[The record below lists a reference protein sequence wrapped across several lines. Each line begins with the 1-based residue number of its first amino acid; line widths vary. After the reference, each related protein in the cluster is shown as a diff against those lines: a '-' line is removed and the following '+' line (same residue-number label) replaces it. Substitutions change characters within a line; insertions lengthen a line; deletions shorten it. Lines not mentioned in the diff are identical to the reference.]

1 MIRSHTIILLLL
13 IALGSS
19 GQGTYGQAM
28 TKADTLELLDFAQTF
43 GQAMNSDDVDKIR
56 AMSLEIVHCH
66 LCIDDPTPPTTY
78 ENFYTELDTFIH
90 AAYREPALIKL
101 WSVMETEKAMI
112 NAVTLK
118 KTFRQEELKGRDQVT
133 ILEVFFTT
141 LKRDEYAKGH
151 EGASTAL
158 QFVKVG
164 DEFKFYGIDTVP

>member
-1 MIRSHTIILLLL
+1 MIRFHTIILLLS
-13 IALGSS
+13 IALESS
-19 GQGTYGQAM
+19 GQGTYGQVM
-28 TKADTLELLDFAQTF
+28 TKADTLELLDFAQAF
-43 GQAMNSDDVDKIR
+43 GQAMNSNDVDRIR

-66 LCIDDPTPPTTY
+66 LCIDDPIPPTTY
-78 ENFYTELDTFIH
+78 ETFYTELDTFIH
-90 AAYREPALIKL
+90 AAYREPALLKL
-101 WSVMETEKAMI
+101 WSVMETEKEMI

-118 KTFRQEELKGRDQVT
+118 KPFQQKELKGLDQVT

-158 QFVKVG
+158 QFVQVG